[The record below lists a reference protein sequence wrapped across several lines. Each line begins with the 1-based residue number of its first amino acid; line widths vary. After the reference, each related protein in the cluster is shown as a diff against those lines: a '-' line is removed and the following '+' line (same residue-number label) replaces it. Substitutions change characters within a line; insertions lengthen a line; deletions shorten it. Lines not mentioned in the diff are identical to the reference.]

1 MKKFLFYNWLKAA
14 RPKTIPLSISG
25 ILVGSSFSIYQ
36 GFFDSIIFILAIVTA
51 VFFQVL
57 SNFANDYGD
66 GLKGTD
72 NHRIGPER
80 VVASGL
86 ITLSQI
92 KRAIIVTSVFSLG
105 FSLTLIF
112 YVFDDSLLNISI
124 FIGLSL
130 CSIIAAITY
139 TVGKTPYGYY
149 GFGDLFVFIFFGLI
163 SVVGSNF
170 LYTKFFDHSVILL
183 AIIIGLL
190 CTAVLNINNIRDIEN
205 DKNSAKRTIS
215 VQIGFK
221 YAKYYHYLL
230 ICLSISLLFIWLI
243 EFDYSSNFV
252 LIIFSILILLRHIY
266 KVFRSK
272 FPIDFKPL
280 LTELAISV
288 FLVSVLI
295 CIFLIN
301 ESHIF

>member
-51 VFFQVL
+51 VCFQVL

-86 ITLSQI
+86 ISLSQI
-92 KRAIIVTSVFSLG
+92 KKAIILTSALSLV

-112 YVFDDSLLNISI
+112 YVFDDSLLNILI
-124 FIGLSL
+124 FVGLSI

-163 SVVGSNF
+163 SVIGSNF
-170 LYTKFFDHSVILL
+170 LYTKFFDYSVILL

-190 CTAVLNINNIRDIEN
+190 CTAVLNINNMRDVEN

-221 YAKYYHYLL
+221 YSKYYHYLL
-230 ICLSISLLFIWLI
+230 ICLSISLLFIWLV

-280 LTELAISV
+280 LPELAISV
-288 FLVSVLI
+288 FLVSILI
-295 CIFLIN
+295 SIFLIN

>member
-51 VFFQVL
+51 VCFQVL

-205 DKNSAKRTIS
+205 DRNSSKRTIP

-221 YAKYYHYLL
+221 FSKYYHFF
-230 ICLSISLLFIWLI
+230 IIALSIFLLFIWLA
-243 EFDYSSNFV
+243 EFNYSSNF
-252 LIIFSILILLRHIY
+252 IFIAFSFLILLRHIY
-266 KVFRSK
+266 KVVRSK
-272 FPIDFKPL
+272 FPADFKPL

>member
-1 MKKFLFYNWLKAA
+1 VKKNPLYNWLKAA

-25 ILVGSSFSIYQ
+25 ILIGSSFAIYQ
-36 GFFDSIIFILAIVTA
+36 GFFDYVIFVLAIITA
-51 VFFQVL
+51 VCFQVL

-72 NHRIGPER
+72 NNRIGPER
-80 VVASGL
+80 VVAAGL
-86 ITLSQI
+86 ITLGQI
-92 KRAIIVTSVFSLG
+92 KRAIIVVSIFSLG

-112 YVFDDSLLNISI
+112 YVFNSNLLNILI
-124 FIGLSL
+124 FLGLSL

-170 LYTKFFDHSVILL
+170 LYTKFFDHLVILL
-183 AIIIGLL
+183 GIIIGLL

-205 DKNSAKRTIS
+205 DKNSAKLTIP

-221 YAKYYHYLL
+221 FSKYYHYF
-230 ICLSISLLFIWLI
+230 IIGLSIFLLFIWLA
-243 EFDYSSNFV
+243 EFNYSSNF
-252 LIIFSILILLRHIY
+252 IFIAFSFLILIRHIY
-266 KVFRSK
+266 KVVRSN
-272 FPIDFKPL
+272 FPTDFKPL
-280 LTELAISV
+280 LSELAINV
-288 FLVSVLI
+288 FLVSILI
-295 CIFLIN
+295 SLFLMN

>member
-25 ILVGSSFSIYQ
+25 ILVGSSFAIYQ
-36 GFFDSIIFILAIVTA
+36 GFFDSIIFILAFITA
-51 VFFQVL
+51 VCFQVL

-72 NHRIGPER
+72 DDRIGPER

-86 ITLSQI
+86 ISLSQI
-92 KRAIIVTSVFSLG
+92 KKAIILTSVFSLV

-112 YVFDDSLLNISI
+112 YVFDDSPLNILI
-124 FIGLSL
+124 FVGLSM
-130 CSIIAAITY
+130 CSVIAAITY
-139 TVGKTPYGYY
+139 TIGKTPYGYY

-163 SVVGSNF
+163 SVIGSNF

-183 AIIIGLL
+183 AIIMGLL
-190 CTAVLNINNIRDIEN
+190 CTAVLNINNMRDIEN
-205 DKNSAKRTIS
+205 DKNSAKRTIP

-221 YAKYYHYLL
+221 YSKYYHYLL
-230 ICLSISLLFIWLI
+230 ICLSIFLIFIWLVK
-243 EFDYSSNFV
+243 FDYSSNFV
-252 LIIFSILILLRHIY
+252 FIIFSFLILLRHIY

-280 LTELAISV
+280 LPELAISV
-288 FLVSVLI
+288 FLVSILI
-295 CIFLIN
+295 SIFLIN

>member
-51 VFFQVL
+51 VCFQVL

-92 KRAIIVTSVFSLG
+92 KKAIVLTSALSLV

-112 YVFDDSLLNISI
+112 YVFE
-124 FIGLSL
+124 GL
-130 CSIIAAITY
+130 
-139 TVGKTPYGYY
+139 V
-149 GFGDLFVFIFFGLI
+149 
-163 SVVGSNF
+163 
-170 LYTKFFDHSVILL
+170 
-183 AIIIGLL
+183 
-190 CTAVLNINNIRDIEN
+190 E
-205 DKNSAKRTIS
+205 
-215 VQIGFK
+215 
-221 YAKYYHYLL
+221 
-230 ICLSISLLFIWLI
+230 
-243 EFDYSSNFV
+243 
-252 LIIFSILILLRHIY
+252 
-266 KVFRSK
+266 RS
-272 FPIDFKPL
+272 
-280 LTELAISV
+280 
-288 FLVSVLI
+288 
-295 CIFLIN
+295 
-301 ESHIF
+301 

>member
-1 MKKFLFYNWLKAA
+1 VKKFLFYNWLKAA

-25 ILVGSSFSIYQ
+25 ILVGSSFAIYQ

-51 VFFQVL
+51 VCFQVL

-112 YVFDDSLLNISI
+112 YVFNNNLLNISI

-170 LYTKFFDHSVILL
+170 LYTKFLDHSVILL

-190 CTAVLNINNIRDIEN
+190 CTAVLNINNMRDIEN
-205 DKNSAKRTIS
+205 DKNSAKRTIP

-221 YAKYYHYLL
+221 FSRYYHFF
-230 ICLSISLLFIWLI
+230 IIALSIFLLFIWLA
-243 EFDYSSNFV
+243 EFNYSSNF
-252 LIIFSILILLRHIY
+252 IFIAFSFLILLRHIY
-266 KVFRSK
+266 KVVRSK
-272 FPIDFKPL
+272 FPADFKPL

>member
-36 GFFDSIIFILAIVTA
+36 GFFDSIIFILAIATA
-51 VFFQVL
+51 VCFQVL

-72 NHRIGPER
+72 DHRIGPQR

-86 ITLSQI
+86 INLSQI

-112 YVFDDSLLNISI
+112 YVFDHSLLNISI

-205 DKNSAKRTIS
+205 DKNSSKHTIP

-221 YAKYYHYLL
+221 YSKYYHYLL
-230 ICLSISLLFIWLI
+230 IGLSIFLLFIWI
-243 EFDYSSNFV
+243 VEFDCTSNFI
-252 LIIFSILILLRHIY
+252 LILFSFLILLRHIY

-272 FPIDFKPL
+272 FSADFKPL
-280 LTELAISV
+280 LSELAISV
-288 FLVSVLI
+288 FLVSILI
-295 CIFLIN
+295 SIFLIN

>member
-1 MKKFLFYNWLKAA
+1 MKKFLFYNWLKAT

-25 ILVGSSFSIYQ
+25 ILIGSSFAIYQ
-36 GFFDSIIFILAIVTA
+36 GVFNCIIFILAIITA
-51 VFFQVL
+51 VCFQVL

-72 NHRIGPER
+72 NNRIGPER

-92 KRAIIVTSVFSLG
+92 KRAIILASIFSLF

-112 YVFDDSLLNISI
+112 YVFDESLINISI
-124 FIGLSL
+124 FVVLSL

-139 TVGKTPYGYY
+139 TMGKTPYGYY
-149 GFGDLFVFIFFGLI
+149 GFGDIFVFIFFGLI

-170 LYTKFFDHSVILL
+170 LYTKFFDHSVILVS
-183 AIIIGLL
+183 IVIGLL

-205 DKNSAKRTIS
+205 DKNSAKRTIP
-215 VQIGFK
+215 VQIGFRFS
-221 YAKYYHYLL
+221 KYYHYLL
-230 ICLSISLLFIWLI
+230 IGFSIFLLFIWLA
-243 EFDYSSNFV
+243 EFDYSSNFI
-252 LIIFSILILLRHIY
+252 LIIFSFLILLRHVY

-280 LTELAISV
+280 LSELAISV
-288 FLVSVLI
+288 FLVSILI
-295 CIFLIN
+295 SIFLIN

>member
-1 MKKFLFYNWLKAA
+1 VKRFLFYNWLKAA

-51 VFFQVL
+51 VCFQVL

-72 NHRIGPER
+72 NNRIGPER

-221 YAKYYHYLL
+221 YSKYYHYLL

-280 LTELAISV
+280 LPELAISV

-295 CIFLIN
+295 SIFLIN

>member
-1 MKKFLFYNWLKAA
+1 MKKISFYNWLKAA

-25 ILVGSSFSIYQ
+25 ILIGSSFAIYQ
-36 GFFDSIIFILAIVTA
+36 GFFDSIIFIVAIVTA
-51 VFFQVL
+51 VCFQVL

-72 NHRIGPER
+72 NNRIGPER

-86 ITLSQI
+86 IALSQI

-112 YVFDDSLLNISI
+112 YVFDDSFLNISI

-130 CSIIAAITY
+130 SSVIAAITY

-149 GFGDLFVFIFFGLI
+149 GFGDILVFIFFGLI
-163 SVVGSNF
+163 SVIGSNF
-170 LYTKFFDHSVILL
+170 LYTKFFDHSLILL
-183 AIIIGLL
+183 AIIMGLL
-190 CTAVLNINNIRDIEN
+190 CTAVLNINNIRDIDN
-205 DKNSAKRTIS
+205 DKNSSKHTIP

-221 YAKYYHYLL
+221 YSKYYHYLL
-230 ICLSISLLFIWLI
+230 IGISIFLLFIWIL
-243 EFDYSSNFV
+243 EFDCTSNF
-252 LIIFSILILLRHIY
+252 IFILFSFIILLRHIY

-272 FPIDFKPL
+272 FSTDFKPL
-280 LTELAISV
+280 LSELAISV
-288 FLVSVLI
+288 FLVSILI
-295 CIFLIN
+295 SIFLIN

>member
-1 MKKFLFYNWLKAA
+1 MKKISFYNWLKAA

-25 ILVGSSFSIYQ
+25 ILIGSSFAIYQ

-51 VFFQVL
+51 VCFQVL

-72 NHRIGPER
+72 NNRIGPER

-86 ITLSQI
+86 IALSQI

-112 YVFDDSLLNISI
+112 YVFDDSFLNISI
-124 FIGLSL
+124 FIGLSM
-130 CSIIAAITY
+130 SSVIAAITY

-149 GFGDLFVFIFFGLI
+149 GFGDILVFIFFGLI
-163 SVVGSNF
+163 SVIGSNF
-170 LYTKFFDHSVILL
+170 LYTKFFDHSLILL
-183 AIIIGLL
+183 AIIMGLL
-190 CTAVLNINNIRDIEN
+190 CTAVLNINNIRDIDN
-205 DKNSAKRTIS
+205 DKNSSKHTIP

-221 YAKYYHYLL
+221 YSKYYHYLL
-230 ICLSISLLFIWLI
+230 IGLSIFLLFIWIL
-243 EFDYSSNFV
+243 EFDCTSNF
-252 LIIFSILILLRHIY
+252 IFILFSFIILLRHIY

-272 FPIDFKPL
+272 FSTDFKPL
-280 LTELAISV
+280 LSELAISV
-288 FLVSVLI
+288 FLVSILI
-295 CIFLIN
+295 SIFLIN

>member
-1 MKKFLFYNWLKAA
+1 VKKFLFYNWLKAA

-51 VFFQVL
+51 VCFQVL

-86 ITLSQI
+86 ISLRQI
-92 KRAIIVTSVFSLG
+92 KKAIILISVLSLV

-112 YVFDDSLLNISI
+112 YVFDDSMLSI
-124 FIGLSL
+124 LIFAGLSM
-130 CSIIAAITY
+130 CSVIAAITY

-149 GFGDLFVFIFFGLI
+149 GFGDIFVFIFFGLI
-163 SVVGSNF
+163 SVIGSNF
-170 LYTKFFDHSVILL
+170 LYTKFFDHSVVLL
-183 AIIIGLL
+183 AIIMGLL
-190 CTAVLNINNIRDIEN
+190 CTAVLNINNMRDIEN
-205 DKNSAKRTIS
+205 DKNSAKRTIP

-221 YAKYYHYLL
+221 YSKYYHYLL
-230 ICLSISLLFIWLI
+230 ICLSISLLFIWI
-243 EFDYSSNFV
+243 AEFDYSSNFV

-280 LTELAISV
+280 LPELAISV
-288 FLVSVLI
+288 FLVSILI
-295 CIFLIN
+295 SIFLIN

>member
-25 ILVGSSFSIYQ
+25 ILVGSSFAIYQ
-36 GFFDSIIFILAIVTA
+36 GFFDFIIFILAFITA
-51 VFFQVL
+51 VCFQVL

-72 NHRIGPER
+72 DNRIGPER

-124 FIGLSL
+124 FVGLTM

-139 TVGKTPYGYY
+139 TIGKIPYGYY
-149 GFGDLFVFIFFGLI
+149 GFGDIFVFIFFGLI
-163 SVVGSNF
+163 SVIGSNF
-170 LYTKFFDHSVILL
+170 LYTKFFDHSLILL
-183 AIIIGLL
+183 AIIMGLL
-190 CTAVLNINNIRDIEN
+190 CTAVLNINNIRDIDN
-205 DKNSAKRTIS
+205 DKNSSKHTIPA
-215 VQIGFK
+215 QIGFK

-230 ICLSISLLFIWLI
+230 IGLSIFLLFIWI
-243 EFDYSSNFV
+243 AEFDYTSNFI
-252 LIIFSILILLRHIY
+252 LILFSFPILLRHIY
-266 KVFRSK
+266 KVFQTK
-272 FPIDFKPL
+272 FSPDFNPL
-280 LTELAISV
+280 LSELAISV
-288 FLVSVLI
+288 FLVSILI
-295 CIFLIN
+295 SIFLIN

>member
-1 MKKFLFYNWLKAA
+1 MKRFLFYNWLKAA

-51 VFFQVL
+51 VCFQVL

-72 NHRIGPER
+72 NNRIGPER

-215 VQIGFK
+215 VQIGFN
-221 YAKYYHYLL
+221 YSKYYHYLL

-280 LTELAISV
+280 LPELAISV

-295 CIFLIN
+295 SIFLIN

>member
-1 MKKFLFYNWLKAA
+1 MKRFLFYNWLKAA

-51 VFFQVL
+51 VCFQVL

-72 NHRIGPER
+72 NNRIGPER

-92 KRAIIVTSVFSLG
+92 KRSIIVTSVFSLG

-205 DKNSAKRTIS
+205 DKNS
-215 VQIGFK
+215 
-221 YAKYYHYLL
+221 
-230 ICLSISLLFIWLI
+230 
-243 EFDYSSNFV
+243 
-252 LIIFSILILLRHIY
+252 
-266 KVFRSK
+266 
-272 FPIDFKPL
+272 
-280 LTELAISV
+280 
-288 FLVSVLI
+288 
-295 CIFLIN
+295 
-301 ESHIF
+301 